1 MLSYRTTR
9 KVGTRF
15 TISHLPNR
23 SSFLF
28 SEISLHSFLRDNPS
42 KPVVMRSVIQKVK
55 DDKTCGG
62 YCERRCSPRC
72 QAGGGDPGTRRV
84 QGSLRSFRAS
94 PSSRPLP
101 YPTQRGAGGRT
112 SKVQARN
119 ASCGVLVVRNGG
131 LAGDLQV
138 AVLAYDVRTPHSMIK
153 NKNSKTYT
161 C

>member
-1 MLSYRTTR
+1 MMLSYRTTR

-42 KPVVMRSVIQKVK
+42 KPVVMRSVVQKVK

-72 QAGGGDPGTRRV
+72 QAGGIQAREEYKEVSVRFVPAPRLDPY
-84 QGSLRSFRAS
+84 L
-94 PSSRPLP
+94 
-101 YPTQRGAGGRT
+101 TQRSAARAGGLPRSRRGMRAAVSLWFETAAWLGISKLPCWRT
-112 SKVQARN
+112 A
-119 ASCGVLVVRNGG
+119 
-131 LAGDLQV
+131 
-138 AVLAYDVRTPHSMIK
+138 
-153 NKNSKTYT
+153 
-161 C
+161 